1 MISRSVQQSRSIR
14 SRLEIL
20 RAEAGLPNEAGRPTR
35 KALCHLSPSGR
46 IIVLSP
52 GRASLRNLA
61 RRFHCDANKA
71 HPTRQFS
78 HCSPTS
84 LLFIYHHHSYT
95 SPDLATTNHHLP
107 TIDNATSNMT
117 PPVEAGS
124 PLAQAIQ
131 NAAQSKLVE
140 SGWVA
145 EENDTTLSEYVVMM
159 LVQGKDADGVK
170 QELGGDLLGVGED
183 DPGVAEFAQWLFQH
197 VQSIAAPQEPAAPVA
212 PETQPIEQQQDAS
225 QTADAAMDDV
235 APPAD
240 GTVPSGPK
248 AMRDGTAAR
257 GRGRGGRMLGQMN
270 NHMNRDQ
277 LPDPLR
283 RIKGAA
289 GGQQGRIDAHAG
301 RDAPRGPRGRGMAN
315 GMQRMMNGRGGAQQM
330 NPMMQNPMAFMDPQT
345 QRAFEFFA
353 QSMQQ
358 AMTGQMPVQSPGFN
372 VQNARPLSDRVS
384 NKKPGF
390 KARQQQLRSEQGDA
404 ASDSGSMDVDSRGPP
419 FDTTCR
425 FNLKCTNPTCHFA
438 HQSPAAPAGITLDMN
453 DTCDFGAACQNNKCV
468 GRHPSP
474 AQRVAHKQE
483 VDCKFAPHCANPQCP
498 YRHPDMPP
506 CRNGADCSVPNC
518 KFSHSKI
525 MCRYTPCTKPNCPF
539 KHNEGQRGVFKD
551 KVWTPGQGTSDR
563 FEGLQGRDGA
573 GEELIL
579 PQSADGTNGANGA
592 NGEAGADAAQAQ
604 NGDGSGEAH
613 GMEMGQEGVVT

>member
-1 MISRSVQQSRSIR
+1 MAPQ
-14 SRLEIL
+14 
-20 RAEAGLPNEAGRPTR
+20 
-35 KALCHLSPSGR
+35 
-46 IIVLSP
+46 
-52 GRASLRNLA
+52 
-61 RRFHCDANKA
+61 
-71 HPTRQFS
+71 
-78 HCSPTS
+78 
-84 LLFIYHHHSYT
+84 
-95 SPDLATTNHHLP
+95 
-107 TIDNATSNMT
+107 
-117 PPVEAGS
+117 VEAGS

-197 VQSIAAPQEPAAPVA
+197 VQSISAPP
-212 PETQPIEQQQDAS
+212 EQQQSIPQNGAVEAQQQEQPES
-225 QTADAAMDDV
+225 APQPADSAMDDV
-235 APPAD
+235 SPAVD
-240 GTVPSGPK
+240 GNVPSGPK

-301 RDAPRGPRGRGMAN
+301 RDAPRGPRGRGAVA
-315 GMQRMMNGRGGAQQM
+315 GVQRMMSGRGGHQMNQM
-330 NPMMQNPMAFMDPQT
+330 NPMMMQNPMMNMSPQN
-345 QRAFEFFA
+345 QQKALELLQ
-353 QSMQQ
+353 QSWMLMQG
-358 AMTGQMPVQSPGFN
+358 GQLPVQSPVQSPGFGGM
-372 VQNARPLSDRVS
+372 QNARPLSDRIG

-390 KARQQQLRSEQGDA
+390 KPRQQQMRSEQGDG
-404 ASDSGSMDVDSRGPP
+404 ASESGSMDVDKGSP
-419 FDTTCR
+419 FDTLCR

-438 HQSPAAPAGITLDMN
+438 HQSPAAPPGQTLDMN
-453 DTCDFGAACQNNKCV
+453 DTCDFGAACQNTKCV

-474 AQRVAHKQE
+474 AQRFTHKQE

-506 CRNGADCSVPNC
+506 CRNGADCSVPGC

-539 KHNEGQRGVFKD
+539 KHAEGQRGVFKD
-551 KVWTPGQGTSDR
+551 KVWTPGTSDR
-563 FEGLQGRDGA
+563 FAELKGSDGQ

-579 PQSADGTNGANGA
+579 PQSADGA
-592 NGEAGADAAQAQ
+592 NGEGAQAQ
-604 NGDGSGEAH
+604 NGDGDAQA
-613 GMEMGQEGVVT
+613 METAQEGVVT